1 MRVCRTFSPLLF
13 VLGDFKANI
22 IYSLEPLALNFSHQI
37 NITSTGDLDCVD
49 FAERVA
55 NMTEWPVDDEDPAN
69 WNSSVVCNSNKASV
83 TMHPVPPS
91 APEGST
97 GSRSGL
103 GFYGNSMLL
112 IIFVAGASWVI

>member
-1 MRVCRTFSPLLF
+1 M
-13 VLGDFKANI
+13 GDFKANI
-22 IYSLEPLALNFSHQI
+22 IYSLELLALNFSHQI
-37 NITSTGDLDCVD
+37 YITSTGDLDCVD

-55 NMTEWPVDDEDPAN
+55 NTTEWPVDDEDPAN

-91 APEGST
+91 PPEEST

-103 GFYGNSMLL
+103 GFYGNSMPL